1 MRITTPK
8 ENEQINLHT
17 EAQIKYFAEDRS
29 DYEIGDFDY
38 LNLRVTLQANGIDDS
53 KSGFVHFEWEPAVD
67 GKLELSEDS
76 DFSDSLVYSGVGACE
91 VSNLKIGTKYYAR
104 VKNEEETSPV
114 LTFSTERIC
123 PRMIRVDGI
132 SNVRDMG
139 GYVTRDGRTIKQGLF
154 YRGSELHNRCTITEE
169 GLLTM
174 REVLKIKS
182 ELDLRNQNEEKI
194 DVYKGNYVNILIPA
208 YKTFLERPECSRQII
223 DFMADEANYPIYAHC
238 AGGADRTGTLVFL
251 LGLILGVSYEQLIDD
266 YECTSLSI
274 FGPRSRNK
282 EIFKTFVDL
291 IEEMEGADLH
301 EKAYNYFLSC
311 GIEREKLEKIKNLFL
326 E

>member
-17 EAQIKYFAEDRS
+17 EAQIKYLAEDRS
-29 DYEIGDFDY
+29 NYEVDDFYY
-38 LNLRVTLQANGIDDS
+38 LDLKMTLEENGIDDS

-123 PRMIRVDGI
+123 PRMITIDGI
-132 SNVRDMG
+132 SNVRDIG
-139 GYVTRDGRTIKQGLF
+139 GYVTRDGRTVKQGLF

-169 GLLTM
+169 GLRTM

-182 ELDLRNQNEEKI
+182 EIDLRNKNEKVM
-194 DVYKGNYVNILIPA
+194 DVYKGNYINIPIPA
-208 YKTFLERPECSRQII
+208 YKNFLEKPELSRQII
-223 DFMADEANYPIYAHC
+223 DFMADEANYPIYFHC
-238 AGGADRTGTLVFL
+238 WGGADRTESFMFLFGLL
-251 LGLILGVSYEQLIDD
+251 LGISVEQLIDD
-266 YECTSLSI
+266 YELTTLAV
-274 FGPRSRNK
+274 FGARSRNK
-282 EIFKTFVDL
+282 EIFKTYL
-291 IEEMEGADLH
+291 ALLEELEGADLY
-301 EKAYNYFLSC
+301 EKGYNYFLSC

>member
-123 PRMIRVDGI
+123 PRMITIDGI
-132 SNVRDMG
+132 SNVRDIG
-139 GYVTRDGRTIKQGLF
+139 GYVTRDGRTVKQGLF
-154 YRGSELHNRCTITEE
+154 YRGSELHNRFTITEE
-169 GLLTM
+169 GLRTM

-182 ELDLRNQNEEKI
+182 EIDLRNKNEKVM
-194 DVYKGNYVNILIPA
+194 DVYKGNYINIPIPA
-208 YKTFLERPECSRQII
+208 YKNFLEKPELSRQII
-223 DFMADEANYPIYAHC
+223 DFMADEANYPIYFHC
-238 AGGADRTGTLVFL
+238 WGGADRTESFMFLFGLL
-251 LGLILGVSYEQLIDD
+251 LGISVEQLIDD
-266 YECTSLSI
+266 YELTTLAV
-274 FGPRSRNK
+274 FGARSRNK
-282 EIFKTFVDL
+282 EIFKTYL
-291 IEEMEGADLH
+291 ALLEELEGADLY
-301 EKAYNYFLSC
+301 EKGYNYFLSC

>member
-17 EAQIKYFAEDRS
+17 EAQTKYLAEDRS

-38 LNLRVTLQANGIDDS
+38 LNLKMTLEENGIDDS
-53 KSGFVHFEWEPAVD
+53 KSGFLRFEWEPAVD
-67 GKLELSEDS
+67 GKLELSENS
-76 DFSDSLVYSGVGACE
+76 DFSDSLVYSGVGACD

-154 YRGSELHNRCTITEE
+154 YRGSELNSHVNITEE
-169 GLLTM
+169 GLRTM

-182 ELDLRNQNEEKI
+182 EIDLRNAKEKVI
-194 DVYKGNYVNILIPA
+194 DVYKGNYINIPIPA
-208 YKTFLERPECSRQII
+208 YQNYLEKPECSRQII
-223 DFMADEANYPIYAHC
+223 DFMADEANYPIYFHC
-238 AGGADRTGTLVFL
+238 WGGADRTESFMFLFGLL
-251 LGLILGVSYEQLIDD
+251 LGISVEQLIDD
-266 YECTSLSI
+266 YELTTLAV
-274 FGPRSRNK
+274 FGARSRNK
-282 EIFKTFVDL
+282 EIFKTFIDL
-291 IEEMEGADLH
+291 IEEMEGADLY
-301 EKAYNYFLSC
+301 EKGYNYFLSC
-311 GIEREKLEKIKNLFL
+311 GIEREKLEKIKNFFL

>member
-17 EAQIKYFAEDRS
+17 EAQTKYLAEDRS

-38 LNLRVTLQANGIDDS
+38 LNLKMTLEENGIDDS
-53 KSGFVHFEWEPAVD
+53 KSGFLRFEWEPAVA

-76 DFSDSLVYSGVGACE
+76 DFSDSLVYSGVGACD

-154 YRGSELHNRCTITEE
+154 YRGSELNSHVNITEE
-169 GLLTM
+169 GLRTM

-182 ELDLRNQNEEKI
+182 EIDLRNAKEKVI
-194 DVYKGNYVNILIPA
+194 DVYKGNYINIPIPA
-208 YKTFLERPECSRQII
+208 YKNFLAKPECSRQII
-223 DFMADEANYPIYAHC
+223 DFMADEANYPIYFHC
-238 AGGADRTGTLVFL
+238 WGGADRTESFVFL
-251 LGLILGVSYEQLIDD
+251 LGLLLGMSYEQLIDD

-291 IEEMEGADLH
+291 IEEMEGADLN
-301 EKAYNYFLSC
+301 EKGYNYFLSC
-311 GIEREKLEKIKNLFL
+311 GIEREKLEKIKSIFL